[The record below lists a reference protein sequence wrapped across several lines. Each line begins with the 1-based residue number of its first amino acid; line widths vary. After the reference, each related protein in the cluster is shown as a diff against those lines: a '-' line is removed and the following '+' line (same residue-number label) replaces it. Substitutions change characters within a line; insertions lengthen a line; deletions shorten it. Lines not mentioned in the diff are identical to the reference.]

1 MAKRGT
7 GGGGGRGTN
16 RPKNVDSSGP
26 ARAPRKG
33 LPLRQTKISERVL
46 PRPKR

>member
-7 GGGGGRGTN
+7 GGGGGRGT
-16 RPKNVDSSGP
+16 KNVDSSGP
-26 ARAPRKG
+26 VRAPREG